1 MTNTNV
7 SSLFAPETD
16 VSAQPLSGSKFDPA
30 SPSPSPQLPTKRP
43 PTTKLPPPTK
53 DPIPPAASEA
63 LTFTDIQADLA
74 SQVEADQ
81 IQYFLN
87 FEEGNWLALESFSF
101 GLERPSVAGGGRF
114 VGGKTQAEVAFS
126 LEETTGSAKLSLL
139 AAFFQNQLIGPLE
152 IVGIAN
158 DVNFGSIPV
167 AYYTLENAAAPS
179 SISFD
184 DGKFELSSNLLRYG
198 YLFAPPGGSD
208 ETTFVSDDYDPVLSL
223 PGDLDEI
230 LSTAD
235 SVLGDEEYTHY
246 VKIGESS
253 WIVAEDLDITFARSS
268 SEFAGTGS
276 ATGFSRIDST
286 VKVTF
291 EGSSNELTAA
301 IADSLT
307 GQIIPSVEIVTAE
320 STALNRTEIGLT
332 DLHEFENVILTSY
345 GVSSTPEAQFFE
357 IELTFADYSLTYL
370 PDSTVVSYSAIE
382 TPA

>member
-1 MTNTNV
+1 MTNPNV
-7 SSLFAPETD
+7 SSLFTPGTD
-16 VSAQPLSGSKFDPA
+16 ASAQPLPGSKLDSAPA
-30 SPSPSPQLPTKRP
+30 LPSPQLPTKRP

-53 DPIPPAASEA
+53 VPPPPAALET
-63 LTFTDIQADLA
+63 LTFDDIQVDLA

-87 FEEGNWLALESFSF
+87 FEEENWLALESFSF
-101 GLERPSVAGGGRF
+101 GIERASVAGGGRF
-114 VGGKTQAEVAFS
+114 AGGKTQAAIAFS

-167 AYYTLENAAAPS
+167 AYYTLENAVAPS
-179 SISFD
+179 SISFE
-184 DGKFELSSNLLRYG
+184 DGKFELSSNLLSYG

-235 SVLGDEEYTHY
+235 PVLGDEEYTHY
-246 VKIGESS
+246 VKIGDSS
-253 WIVAEDLDITFARSS
+253 WLVAEDLDITFARAG
-268 SEFAGTGS
+268 SET
-276 ATGFSRIDST
+276 TNFSRIDST
-286 VKVTF
+286 VKVTI
-291 EGSSNELTAA
+291 EGGSAELTEA

-357 IELTFADYSLTYL
+357 IELAFADYSLTYL
-370 PDSTVVSYSAIE
+370 PDSTVVSYTAIE
-382 TPA
+382 NPA